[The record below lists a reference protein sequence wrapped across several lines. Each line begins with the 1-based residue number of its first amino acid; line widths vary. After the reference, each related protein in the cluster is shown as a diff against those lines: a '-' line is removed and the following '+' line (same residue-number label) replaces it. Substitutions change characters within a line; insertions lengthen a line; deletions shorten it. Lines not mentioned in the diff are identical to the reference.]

1 MSSAILITARI
12 NSTRLPKKALLTLY
26 GKTTLIEH
34 IIMRAKQS
42 LNSDE
47 IILCT
52 TLQEEDKELCEI
64 ADSMKILHYRGSTE
78 DKLNRWL
85 GAVNQYQIDH
95 VVTMDG
101 DDPFCMPD
109 LVDLAFTQLEN
120 GNGDFIEKT
129 GIISG
134 LFTYAF
140 RTTAL
145 KKVCEIKDSENTEMM
160 WTYFKDTGL
169 FNIEELKQVSNVL
182 IRSDQR
188 LTLDYEEDLF
198 LFRKIFS
205 MIPGEYNIE
214 VTKVIE
220 LLAKSPDLNRINYF
234 RQNEFLTN
242 QSKKTVLSLKENY
255 LEKL

>member
-1 MSSAILITARI
+1 MSRAILITARV
-12 NSTRLPKKALLTLY
+12 NSTRLPKKALLKLY
-26 GKTTLIEH
+26 GATSLIEH
-34 IIMRAKQS
+34 IIMRAKLS

-52 TLQEEDKELCEI
+52 TLQEEDKKLCEI
-64 ADSMKILHYRGSTE
+64 ADTLEIRHYRGSTE

-85 GAVNQYQIDH
+85 GAVTKYQIDY
-95 VVTMDG
+95 VATMDG
-101 DDPFCMPD
+101 DDPFCMPN
-109 LVDLAFTQLEN
+109 LVDSAFTQLEN
-120 GNGDFIEKT
+120 GTGDFIEKT
-129 GIISG
+129 GIVSG

-140 RTTAL
+140 RSTAL
-145 KKVCEIKDSENTEMM
+145 EKVCEIKDSENTEMM

-169 FNIEELKQVSNVL
+169 FNIEELKEVSNEL

-205 MIPGEYNIE
+205 IIPGEHNIDA
-214 VTKVIE
+214 TKVIE
-220 LLAKSPDLNRINYF
+220 LLAKNPDLNQINYF

-242 QSKKTVLSLKENY
+242 QFNKTILSLKENY
-255 LEKL
+255 LDKL